1 MPAISRF
8 DIAFGFGDS
17 PLSEVCNKNNVDVST
32 FLCVCNL
39 LSGYQYNID
48 DISLTSLIG
57 YLKRAHSFFLDVS
70 IPRIRRNL
78 IEAIHCTDTNE
89 VTLLLVKFFDNYVEE
104 VRKHMEYENEVV
116 FRYVERLLDNNLDS
130 QFGID
135 KFSGN
140 HNHMAAKLNELKDI
154 FIYHYKPKE
163 SARLSAVLFDIIMC
177 ERDLISHFEVEN
189 KLFIPAVKK
198 IEKALRQ
205 SAENA
210 SGKIT
215 SDDAEADDASET
227 LSTREKDVVRGVALG
242 KSNKEIAEMLFIS
255 VHTVTTHRKNIS
267 AKLGIHSPAGLTIYA
282 ILNNIVDINEV
293 TPA

>member
-1 MPAISRF
+1 M
-8 DIAFGFGDS
+8 
-17 PLSEVCNKNNVDVST
+17 
-32 FLCVCNL
+32 
-39 LSGYQYNID
+39 
-48 DISLTSLIG
+48 
-57 YLKRAHSFFLDVS
+57 
-70 IPRIRRNL
+70 
-78 IEAIHCTDTNE
+78 
-89 VTLLLVKFFDNYVEE
+89 
-104 VRKHMEYENEVV
+104 
-116 FRYVERLLDNNLDS
+116 
-130 QFGID
+130 
-135 KFSGN
+135 
-140 HNHMAAKLNELKDI
+140 
-154 FIYHYKPKE
+154 
-163 SARLSAVLFDIIMC
+163 LFDIIMC

>member
-1 MPAISRF
+1 MRELIRDNALLLPAISRF

-215 SDDAEADDASET
+215 SG
-227 LSTREKDVVRGVALG
+227 RCRGRRCIG
-242 KSNKEIAEMLFIS
+242 DS
-255 VHTVTTHRKNIS
+255 
-267 AKLGIHSPAGLTIYA
+267 
-282 ILNNIVDINEV
+282 
-293 TPA
+293 